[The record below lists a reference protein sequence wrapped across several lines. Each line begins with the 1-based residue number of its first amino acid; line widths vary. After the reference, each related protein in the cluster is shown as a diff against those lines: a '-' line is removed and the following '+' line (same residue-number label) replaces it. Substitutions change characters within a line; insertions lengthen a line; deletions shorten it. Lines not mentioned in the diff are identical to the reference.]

1 MVSNT
6 TPCARSKRTGRHHR
20 QSLVRGLSASPA
32 SPSRPVSTFAQ
43 PPRARIVFA
52 SRTHRRR
59 VTREPRARAV
69 HDESAARFNLRSLS
83 PLVRDRVRRRSLS
96 TATRRRVA
104 RSSSST
110 RRRRRWAHTARDS
123 SPVGAS
129 TSATAASERARTKRT
144 NARVQTATRATSAT
158 SDERRR
164 GART

>member
-6 TPCARSKRTGRHHR
+6 TPCARSKRTGHHHR
-20 QSLVRGLSASPA
+20 QSLVRVLPASRA
-32 SPSRPVSTFAQ
+32 SPSRLVSKFAQ
-43 PPRARIVFA
+43 PPRARIVLA

-59 VTREPRARAV
+59 VTREPRARAI

-83 PLVRDRVRRRSLS
+83 PLVHDRVRRRSLS

-104 RSSSST
+104 CSSSST
-110 RRRRRWAHTARDS
+110 RRRRRAHTVRDS
-123 SPVGAS
+123 SPVGAL
-129 TSATAASERARTKRT
+129 TSATAASERARRKRT
-144 NARVQTATRATSAT
+144 NARVQTATRARSAT